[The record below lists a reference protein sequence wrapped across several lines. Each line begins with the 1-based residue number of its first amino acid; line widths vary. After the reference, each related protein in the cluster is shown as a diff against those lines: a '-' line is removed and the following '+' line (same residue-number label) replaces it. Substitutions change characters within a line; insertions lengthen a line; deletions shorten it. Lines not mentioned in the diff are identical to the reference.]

1 TQLGRPQA
9 EVQQMIQDRLKKIE
23 EIRLSVELSKE
34 ITEQEVADSVEV
46 FSALVRCIERSLA
59 EMLELM
65 EEKQKSAERQAE
77 EFIKELEQ
85 EITELKRRDTE
96 LEQLS
101 HTEDH
106 LHLLQVRVP
115 LFLSSTAGHHRT
127 ALPHV

>member
-1 TQLGRPQA
+1 
-9 EVQQMIQDRLKKIE
+9 M
-23 EIRLSVELSKE
+23 
-34 ITEQEVADSVEV
+34 EV
-46 FSALVRCIERSLA
+46 FRALLRCIERSQA
-59 EMLELM
+59 ELLEVM
-65 EEKQKSAERQAE
+65 EEKQKAAERQAE

-115 LFLSSTAGHHRT
+115 LFLNSNAVHHRT
-127 ALPHV
+127 ALPMLRGFSSLLLDCRFTRPSAAVHTPRTGLTSGLTLI